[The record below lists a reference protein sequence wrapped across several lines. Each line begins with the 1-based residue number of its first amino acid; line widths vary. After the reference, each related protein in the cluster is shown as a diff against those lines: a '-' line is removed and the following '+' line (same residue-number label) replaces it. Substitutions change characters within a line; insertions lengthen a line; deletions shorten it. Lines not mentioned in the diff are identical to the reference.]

1 MRFQFIY
8 RLLHRGELYSGGL
21 QGQGQ
26 RHQGQRRKVFT
37 QASGTAAAILTT
49 RLHVLTTRLLKLEMA
64 WLRCRDFPREVI
76 GCTRR
81 HELTVS
87 SFLFRLHEPLYMDRN
102 RNMLIVFTSPLPR
115 SISLTLLLD
124 TPMEP

>member
-1 MRFQFIY
+1 MRFPFIY

-26 RHQGQRRKVFT
+26 RDQGQRREVFT

-102 RNMLIVFTSPLPR
+102 RNVLIVFTSPLPR

-124 TPMEP
+124 TSMEP